1 MDSPAFPQELLN
13 LVVQFP
19 ILAFFYFIWKQQ
31 IDAHKE
37 SIAYYRDQQRQ
48 LSEWMRR
55 MIEVWSGE
63 QLDLIAVQQKKIRA
77 AQTPTDESR

>member
-1 MDSPAFPQELLN
+1 MTDSPAFPQELLN

-19 ILAFFYFIWKQQ
+19 ILAFFYMIWRQQ
-31 IDAHKE
+31 VEAHKE

-63 QLDLIAVQQKKIRA
+63 QLEIAVQQKKIRA